1 MYVKGQFCNS
11 VLSQGDYQK
20 YTVTVLSWLYLGTSH
35 KKTFKTMAAG
45 LKLSILAVLCLV
57 IGFGSCQ
64 RGGGYGG
71 NNNGGLNWQGQNGGN
86 FNLDISKVAFDE
98 KVTFHD
104 RFRKQPQWW

>member
-1 MYVKGQFCNS
+1 
-11 VLSQGDYQK
+11 
-20 YTVTVLSWLYLGTSH
+20 
-35 KKTFKTMAAG
+35 MAAR

-86 FNLDISKVAFDE
+86 INLDISKLAVE
-98 KVTFHD
+98 TVET
-104 RFRKQPQWW
+104 RKKRRKNGKSLDDC

>member
-1 MYVKGQFCNS
+1 MCIWVQ
-11 VLSQGDYQK
+11 
-20 YTVTVLSWLYLGTSH
+20 VTINVE
-35 KKTFKTMAAG
+35 TMAAR

-86 FNLDISKVAFDE
+86 INLDISKLAVE
-98 KVTFHD
+98 TSKK
-104 RFRKQPQWW
+104 RRKKGKSLDDY